1 MISNWYNDGYEYQAM
16 IIQLILFRISG
27 YGYSGFI
34 IMIWIYHY
42 RYSRSQ
48 NRIWAYNTL
57 YKYKFKWISIFQS
70 YYGCGWIVVACV
82 CMSCSWDLIVLL
94 KVLNHRIIE
103 DYSLS
108 ICIDVMVVTIYWK
121 GIQCTSYLSQTTSSN
136 MSTHIKNQNKKL
148 HIKLISS

>member
-1 MISNWYNDGYEYQAM
+1 M
-16 IIQLILFRISG
+16 
-27 YGYSGFI
+27 
-34 IMIWIYHY
+34 
-42 RYSRSQ
+42 
-48 NRIWAYNTL
+48 
-57 YKYKFKWISIFQS
+57 
-70 YYGCGWIVVACV
+70 VACV

-108 ICIDVMVVTIYWK
+108 ICIDVMVVTMYLE
-121 GIQCTSYLSQTTSSN
+121 GDSRYTSYLHQTTSSN